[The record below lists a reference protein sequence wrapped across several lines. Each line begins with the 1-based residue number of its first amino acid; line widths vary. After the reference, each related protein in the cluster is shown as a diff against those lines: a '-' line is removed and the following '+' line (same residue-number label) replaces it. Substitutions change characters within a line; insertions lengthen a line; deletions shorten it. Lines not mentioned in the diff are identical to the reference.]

1 MNFQAPPAQGSV
13 RSELLVAIKVI
24 VFHVSH
30 ERVGNRFLFFCF
42 PCRCTLLPHLVP
54 FGQPADRFPRSGVI
68 DEVVLRHDLQEGL
81 QAAYL

>member
-30 ERVGNRFLFFCF
+30 ERVGNRFLFFAF
-42 PCRCTLLPHLVP
+42 RAAARFSRIWSRLVSLRIVSP
-54 FGQPADRFPRSGVI
+54 FGSYR
-68 DEVVLRHDLQEGL
+68 
-81 QAAYL
+81 